1 MTDLTPDAR
10 NELVNRY
17 RQLFAAGVIIEL
29 AEFSRPKDAPGF
41 DELIEAGFYKKSG
54 NPQKRMFRL
63 TGKGIA
69 QAKSYLAFD
78 TTLV

>member
-17 RQLFAAGVIIEL
+17 RQLFAAGVVIEF
-29 AEFSRPKDAPGF
+29 ADFPQPKVAPGF
-41 DELIEAGFYKKSG
+41 NELVEAGIYKKSG

-63 TGKGIA
+63 TGKGVV
-69 QAKSYLAFD
+69 QAKSYLALD
-78 TTLV
+78 ATLV